1 VNRIPAVLD
10 ILEKQIAL
18 VARAAVLE
26 AAVIL
31 LVVQTM
37 RKHLKNLNDAID
49 VVATDDLGSKPVII
63 HIDVDHFYSQVEEV
77 LNPEIKEKPVG
88 ILQRNFIV
96 TCNYIGEYHQ
106 S

>member
-1 VNRIPAVLD
+1 MEE
-10 ILEKQIAL
+10 LE
-18 VARAAVLE
+18 E
-26 AAVIL
+26 SDS
-31 LVVQTM
+31 
-37 RKHLKNLNDAID
+37 KH
-49 VVATDDLGSKPVII
+49 SSVII